1 MGYLYWQL
9 LYQRQIMRED
19 YVASY
24 GIVPLPYT
32 QRSDDIKRP
41 EVLVNS
47 IFVLIIVFMQK
58 LY

>member
-32 QRSDDIKRP
+32 QRSEDISRP
-41 EVLVNS
+41 AVLVT
-47 IFVLIIVFMQK
+47 LIVDYFPILK